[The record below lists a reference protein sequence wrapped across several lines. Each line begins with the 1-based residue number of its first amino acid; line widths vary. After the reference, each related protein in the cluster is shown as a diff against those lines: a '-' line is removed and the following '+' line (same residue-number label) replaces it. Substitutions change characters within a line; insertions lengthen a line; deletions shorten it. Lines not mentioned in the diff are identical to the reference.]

1 MNQMGENRDE
11 FNEAIS
17 CCVFQHLTGRVWST
31 RLRPYFL
38 IWMLIM

>member
-1 MNQMGENRDE
+1 MLLQYYK
-11 FNEAIS
+11 S
-17 CCVFQHLTGRVWST
+17 CVFQHLTGRFQST